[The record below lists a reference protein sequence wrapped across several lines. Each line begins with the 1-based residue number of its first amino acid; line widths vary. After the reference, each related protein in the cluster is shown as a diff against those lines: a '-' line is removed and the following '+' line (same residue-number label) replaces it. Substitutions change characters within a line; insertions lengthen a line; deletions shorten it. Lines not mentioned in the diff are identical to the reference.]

1 VARRLAISFCWV
13 GLAKSSKLNGTPLG
27 RQGLAYEIAEAVLFL
42 ASDRASFI
50 TGAVLPVDGGSSLTR
65 GEPAHR

>member
-1 VARRLAISFCWV
+1 VILWPSVALAA
-13 GLAKSSKLNGTPLG
+13 LPLG
-27 RQGLAYEIAEAVLFL
+27 RQGLAHEIAEAVLFL